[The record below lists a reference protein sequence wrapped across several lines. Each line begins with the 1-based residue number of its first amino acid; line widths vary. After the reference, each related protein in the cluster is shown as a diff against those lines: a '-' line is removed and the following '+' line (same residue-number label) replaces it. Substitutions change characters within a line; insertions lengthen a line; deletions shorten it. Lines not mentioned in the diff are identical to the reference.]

1 MPSSWQPNAVQ
12 APQCVTFLTIDA
24 AMRKVRGER
33 PVLVGDPTWDCVAA
47 RRAEILSGR
56 RMKVLRRVDE
66 SVGHR
71 EATPTTYGSGL
82 TTFCVL
88 TDDMRA

>member
-47 RRAEILSGR
+47 RRAEIPSLAVRTGGFSADEPYDAGADH
-56 RMKVLRRVDE
+56 VVDTLE
-66 SVGHR
+66 DLARLLVR
-71 EATPTTYGSGL
+71 EE
-82 TTFCVL
+82 
-88 TDDMRA
+88 